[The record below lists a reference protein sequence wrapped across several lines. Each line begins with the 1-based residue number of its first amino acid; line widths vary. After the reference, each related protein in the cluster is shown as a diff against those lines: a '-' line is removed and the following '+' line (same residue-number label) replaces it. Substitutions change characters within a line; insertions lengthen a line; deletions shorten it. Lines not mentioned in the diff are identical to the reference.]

1 MFFLQN
7 VRERQMRPQ
16 LLKEKNFYSSKK
28 TDEIV
33 AFQLEQFNEIWSKIQ
48 VHVSYYRDLVEQK
61 KAPKQFDN
69 FLQFEELPVITR
81 DLASEYMD
89 EFTNKEK
96 KPDSWGT
103 TGGSTGN
110 PLKFPQWKSESAYCE
125 PSVWYVRDFYNIK
138 RSDKMFRLWGH
149 SHTLGTG
156 LTKYKNKFKFDIGL
170 PLIGYKRF
178 SAYNLSEIKLKE
190 AGEEILKFKPNY
202 IIGYS
207 KALYMLAKANEEK
220 SDAFHKL
227 NLKALMGAAE
237 GFEKSKDKDYVSKV
251 FGSPVAL
258 QYAAMETNYIAH
270 THPDGEYKVIW
281 KNNLI
286 ECVDD
291 DGNPA
296 ETGRILITSLY
307 PRAFPLIRYELGDI
321 ISKCNKDENSVY
333 SFKEIKG
340 RDNDFLMLNE
350 NAPIHSE
357 GITHAI
363 KFSEEIIAYQIRYTE
378 DAKYT
383 IYVKSDNYL
392 AKEDFDEIRNRLS
405 QIDKRLEKLEIK
417 QTDQLKQTI
426 AGKTKWL
433 IEE

>member
-190 AGEEILKFKPNY
+190 AGEEILKFKHNY

-207 KALYMLAKANEEK
+207 KAL
-220 SDAFHKL
+220 
-227 NLKALMGAAE
+227 
-237 GFEKSKDKDYVSKV
+237 
-251 FGSPVAL
+251 
-258 QYAAMETNYIAH
+258 
-270 THPDGEYKVIW
+270 
-281 KNNLI
+281 
-286 ECVDD
+286 
-291 DGNPA
+291 
-296 ETGRILITSLY
+296 
-307 PRAFPLIRYELGDI
+307 
-321 ISKCNKDENSVY
+321 
-333 SFKEIKG
+333 
-340 RDNDFLMLNE
+340 
-350 NAPIHSE
+350 
-357 GITHAI
+357 
-363 KFSEEIIAYQIRYTE
+363 
-378 DAKYT
+378 
-383 IYVKSDNYL
+383 
-392 AKEDFDEIRNRLS
+392 
-405 QIDKRLEKLEIK
+405 
-417 QTDQLKQTI
+417 
-426 AGKTKWL
+426 
-433 IEE
+433 